1 MFLFRKYKTVILV
14 VTVVMAALVLVL
26 FSVKYGSER
35 ILLKKIVMEVAS
47 PVQGALDASL
57 KSVRDAWL
65 RYIFLVGVQDE
76 NKKLKKRIGELEA
89 TVNEYQEAY
98 LEAQR
103 LRKILDV
110 ENKSTHAFVCAR
122 VIGKELG
129 ALSRTLLIN
138 KGSADGLKSGM
149 PVLAPA
155 GLIGRLT
162 DVSWHYAKVLLLI
175 DENSHMDAIV
185 QRNRTQGIVS
195 GAGPE
200 GMILKYVP
208 QTQDV
213 QEGDVIVSS
222 GIGGVFP
229 AGLMVGRVHYVDR
242 KNTGLFLKISVLPFA
257 DLSRLEEVLVL
268 TTATQEVH

>member
-1 MFLFRKYKTVILV
+1 MFLFRKYKTAILV
-14 VTVVMAALVLVL
+14 VTVVMIALGLVL
-26 FSVKYGSER
+26 FSMKYGSER
-35 ILLKKIVMEVAS
+35 ILLKKIVLEVAS

-76 NKKLKKRIGELEA
+76 NKKLKKRGELEA
-89 TVNEYQEAY
+89 TVNAYQEAY

-110 ENKSTHAFVCAR
+110 ENQSNHTFVCAR

-213 QEGDVIVSS
+213 QEGDVVVSS

-229 AGLMVGRVHYVDR
+229 AGLMVGRVHDVDR

-268 TTATQEVH
+268 TSATQEMH